1 MAGQLRRQVE
11 EHADWLKA
19 NCERQ
24 VRLGC
29 SLQAEHTPHSRNTS

>member
-1 MAGQLRRQVE
+1 MVEEMAGQLRRQVE

-24 VRLGC
+24 VH
-29 SLQAEHTPHSRNTS
+29 QHT